1 MNKLMSNLK
10 MFSVFFLILLVTV
23 LVLMILNWIPLA
35 IRSKGIQ
42 RYRSVESVQKALMI
56 RKIYLP
62 SYFPD
67 YLQWPPAE
75 IFAQSQ
81 PFPMVL
87 MHVKERGRD
96 RIVLAIR
103 QADVRASNPLK
114 LRIEPVQ
121 ITKQEQVMLKGRP
134 AVLSLALCAD
144 GSVCNQIVWQEA
156 GYTLTL
162 VARDA
167 VQELIR
173 IATSMQPG

>member
-1 MNKLMSNLK
+1 MGKLMSNLK
-10 MFSVFFLILLVTV
+10 MFSVFLLILFMTV
-23 LVLMILNWIPLA
+23 LVLMILNWIPLV

-42 RYRSVESVQKALMI
+42 RYGSLENVQKALMI
-56 RKIYLP
+56 RTIYLP

-67 YLQWPPAE
+67 HLQWPPAE
-75 IFAQSQ
+75 IFAQST

-103 QADVRASNPLK
+103 QVDAHASNPLK

-121 ITKQEQVMLKGRP
+121 IKKQEQVMLKGRT

-144 GSVCNQIVWQEA
+144 GTACNQIVWQEE

-162 VARDA
+162 VVRDT

-173 IATSMQPG
+173 IAESMLPG